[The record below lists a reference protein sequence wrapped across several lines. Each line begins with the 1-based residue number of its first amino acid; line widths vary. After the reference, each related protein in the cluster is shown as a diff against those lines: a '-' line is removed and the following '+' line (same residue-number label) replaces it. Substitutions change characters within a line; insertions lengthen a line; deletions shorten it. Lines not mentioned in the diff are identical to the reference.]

1 MPPEI
6 GSRTGEFQNR
16 KESPMRNRIAR
27 ACSVLAAGIAVTSVI
42 GFSAASMASASV
54 AAKPNATP
62 ACGFFCFNLYS
73 RVLGDG
79 TIQNA
84 YVPGDTGVGGR
95 VGQKVNMKYAS
106 NSHPNEDLQVE
117 RISTVP
123 PALTSDDL

>member
-1 MPPEI
+1 
-6 GSRTGEFQNR
+6 
-16 KESPMRNRIAR
+16 MRNRIAR

-95 VGQKVNMKYAS
+95 VHRGFQVRRRCRQSGNQDRPGAS
-106 NSHPNEDLQVE
+106 PGRGRRQP
-117 RISTVP
+117 RR
-123 PALTSDDL
+123 PAARGPRRLRQ